1 VIIGGL
7 RSGGP
12 RLQTQPL
19 EVHIL
24 KVGSHGL
31 ETVAGVT
38 GAVYVD
44 HRPATDQTGG
54 QHHMVG
60 LVGGQFGAVDLLAP
74 HLLLQRIDRIAGL
87 YAEQGIILTPQG
99 GALAGR
105 EQIRASLA
113 RNLAEGQPSLRLINA
128 RYDGGADAGVVIWVW
143 EPEVPAQTP
152 PAQRRRVRSM
162 LYVKNSPAGWH
173 IVADMFQVFAA
184 APG

>member
-1 VIIGGL
+1 MSHPKLRRRAVLIAGMAVLSLAAAGGTAL
-7 RSGGP
+7 AQGGP
-12 RLQTQPL
+12 STPT
-19 EVHIL
+19 E
-24 KVGSHGL
+24 
-31 ETVAGVT
+31 
-38 GAVYVD
+38 
-44 HRPATDQTGG
+44 
-54 QHHMVG
+54 
-60 LVGGQFGAVDLLAP
+60 LVRQFQAAMAARD
-74 HLLLQRIDRIAGL
+74 IDRIAGL